1 MRATILLGLT
11 LGLLSGNHLAA
22 QDSSLTLRPGQL
34 IRVSGPKNFRFTGE
48 FSGGDSISLVL
59 RPSDGQARRVPL
71 SWISKV
77 EIRTGHK
84 SKVGTGALIGASAGV
99 LVGAS
104 AVAGLDNMQ
113 LGLGGDDGC
122 CSESDYVGG
131 ALTFAAIGAGVGAL
145 VGAVSHK
152 DTWVR
157 IPAEGWVKTTGPT
170 PDSHDRPLAKRR
182 NSGARPTRP

>member
-1 MRATILLGLT
+1 MRAPTLLGLT
-11 LGLLSGNHLAA
+11 LGLLSGNQLAA
-22 QDSSLTLRPGQL
+22 QDSSITLQPGQL

-48 FSGGDSISLVL
+48 FMGGDSISLVL

-71 SWISKV
+71 SWISKA

-84 SKVGTGALIGASAGV
+84 SKVGTGALIGASAGA

-113 LGLGGDDGC
+113 LAPGGDEGC

-131 ALTFAAIGAGVGAL
+131 ALAFAAIGAGVGAL
-145 VGAVSHK
+145 IGAVSHK

-157 IPAEGWVKTTGPT
+157 VPPEVWHSAVSAPIESRDLPVAERKKKR
-170 PDSHDRPLAKRR
+170 SHPLRP
-182 NSGARPTRP
+182 